1 MPLLVLAS
9 SPPVTTDSEI
19 ILSSLSTGEAGTS
32 GACCSFLST
41 SLPDAFSF
49 CAPAIA
55 DPLLSPPAATVETF
69 LFAVDTIDFTPGR
82 TGFLVDAG
90 LNFFGSRAGTGGL
103 FVGVAPATTIL
114 LFVEPVELFLA
125 RTPGPA
131 PPTAPGRVGVTRP
144 EDPPRDA
151 RALLTFD
158 TVEFVDVF
166 LDLAPVPGPTE
177 ELAVRKVSLVVEIL
191 IPEVGRDDVKEDI
204 VEVRDV
210 IPRVLGDV
218 MVLLRIVDV

>member
-1 MPLLVLAS
+1 
-9 SPPVTTDSEI
+9 
-19 ILSSLSTGEAGTS
+19 
-32 GACCSFLST
+32 
-41 SLPDAFSF
+41 
-49 CAPAIA
+49 
-55 DPLLSPPAATVETF
+55 VETF
-69 LFAVDTIDFTPGR
+69 LFAVDTIDFAPGTTE

-90 LNFFGSRAGTGGL
+90 LNFFGSRTGTGGL
-103 FVGVAPATTIL
+103 FVGVATT

-191 IPEVGRDDVKEDI
+191 MPEVGRDEVKEGI

-218 MVLLRIVDV
+218 TVLLRIVDVWERIEAEEDRRDDAEDVGRGCRDAPTP